1 MAEICKDILQLDK
14 DTREGLKVFLEE
26 CSKMGLNMKVT
37 ETYRTVERQKAL
49 YAQGRTTKGKIV
61 TNCDGVKNISIHQT
75 RRAFDVCQNIKGK
88 EYEDAVMKKAGSIG
102 TELGFIWG
110 GSWGWDSPHFELP
123 KGKKVKVKDDVLQKA
138 VAKIVSRGI
147 QINVTAW
154 NDVSKINLKN
164 VPALLTKLGGLD
176 SLVKRGV
183 ISNHSI
189 WVNGSYNANNVRSLL
204 IKYASKL
211 A

>member
-1 MAEICKDILQLDK
+1 MAEICRDINELDK

-26 CSKMGLNMKVT
+26 CTKVGLNMKVT
-37 ETYRTVERQKAL
+37 ETYRTVERQKEL
-49 YAQGRTTKGKIV
+49 YAQGRTTSGKVV
-61 TNCDGVKNISIHQT
+61 TNCDGVRNISIHQT

-88 EYEDAVMKKAGSIG
+88 EYEDAVMKKAGIIG

-110 GSWGWDSPHFELP
+110 GSWGWDSPHFELS
-123 KGKKVKVKDDVLQKA
+123 KGKKIVAKDDDLQRA
-138 VAKIVSRGI
+138 VAKIAI
-147 QINVTAW
+147 KIPINVTSW
-154 NDVSKINLKN
+154 NSLDKINLKN

-176 SLVKRGV
+176 KLVKDGI

-189 WVNGSYNANNVRSLL
+189 WVNGSYNAQNVRSLL
-204 IKYASKL
+204 IKYASKI

>member
-26 CSKMGLNMKVT
+26 CTKEGLRLRVT
-37 ETYRTVERQKAL
+37 ETYRTVERQKEL

-61 TNCDGVKNISIHQT
+61 TNCDGVKNMSIHQT
-75 RRAFDVCQNIKGK
+75 RRAFDVCNTVGDPYNKSILS
-88 EYEDAVMKKAGSIG
+88 KAGQVG

-138 VAKIVSRGI
+138 VTKIVSRGI

-154 NDVSKINLKN
+154 NDVSKVNLKN
-164 VPALLTKLGGLD
+164 VPALLIKLGGLD
-176 SLVKRGV
+176 KLVKDGV
-183 ISNHSI
+183 ISNHNI